1 MGTTQST
8 HTNAKEITLSSPS
21 NGNQK
26 NEPSSV
32 SGRKTQ
38 QSEISNPRVLVSF
51 DDDVVVHENNEE
63 DSVTD
68 FCDTDDSLFDENEV
82 YDFEDY
88 SNDDADDEDEEDEE
102 WNERLA
108 ILEDARNLKQMADFY
123 LNPHKPVVA
132 CSESMGR
139 NYFERPSAYV
149 LEEESEEEERAM
161 ILQEARALK
170 QLAVD
175 YLHPEKPVVS
185 TDATAFGRN
194 YFDRASAPET
204 MSVEEAEERAL
215 VLKDAQ
221 ALKQLAVD
229 YMHPELPV
237 VTSDPTACG
246 RNYFDRASALE
257 QEDKEEMEERDMILQ
272 DMAILKQLAVDYLH
286 PELPMVTSDPTACG
300 RNYFSR
306 ASAEEYEEEEMMDD
320 REDILEDMALLKQ
333 LAVDYLHP
341 EKPVQV
347 DSLASCRNYFDRA
360 SAPETLSR
368 DEAEERAQ
376 ILQDAAAL
384 KQLAVDYLHPELP
397 VVTTDP
403 NACGRNYFSRPSAE
417 GNDENQDE
425 EWEQERASILQDMQQ
440 MKQLAVDYLQ
450 PELPVTTTDPTACG
464 RNYYSRYS
472 AEEYDEKDEERD
484 LILQEMEQLK
494 KLAVDYLQP
503 ELPVQTTDGFAT
515 ARNYFSRF
523 SAEEQEE
530 EEMMDDR
537 EDVLE
542 DAMALKK
549 LAMDFLQ
556 PERPIVV
563 DALASSRNYF
573 DRASA
578 EPTMDYEEAVERA
591 RILED
596 AVAMKQLAVDYMHP
610 ELPVVVTSDAFACGR
625 NYFTRPSAP
634 EQDQEMEERDMI
646 LQEMAQFKQ
655 LAVDYLHPELPVV
668 TTDPTACGRNYF
680 SRASAEEYEE
690 EEMMDD

>member
-8 HTNAKEITLSSPS
+8 HTNAREITLSSPS

-306 ASAEEYEEEEMMDD
+306 ASA
-320 REDILEDMALLKQ
+320 
-333 LAVDYLHP
+333 
-341 EKPVQV
+341 
-347 DSLASCRNYFDRA
+347 
-360 SAPETLSR
+360 
-368 DEAEERAQ
+368 
-376 ILQDAAAL
+376 
-384 KQLAVDYLHPELP
+384 
-397 VVTTDP
+397 
-403 NACGRNYFSRPSAE
+403 
-417 GNDENQDE
+417 
-425 EWEQERASILQDMQQ
+425 
-440 MKQLAVDYLQ
+440 
-450 PELPVTTTDPTACG
+450 
-464 RNYYSRYS
+464 
-472 AEEYDEKDEERD
+472 
-484 LILQEMEQLK
+484 
-494 KLAVDYLQP
+494 
-503 ELPVQTTDGFAT
+503 
-515 ARNYFSRF
+515 
-523 SAEEQEE
+523 
-530 EEMMDDR
+530 
-537 EDVLE
+537 
-542 DAMALKK
+542 
-549 LAMDFLQ
+549 
-556 PERPIVV
+556 
-563 DALASSRNYF
+563 
-573 DRASA
+573 
-578 EPTMDYEEAVERA
+578 
-591 RILED
+591 
-596 AVAMKQLAVDYMHP
+596 
-610 ELPVVVTSDAFACGR
+610 
-625 NYFTRPSAP
+625 
-634 EQDQEMEERDMI
+634 
-646 LQEMAQFKQ
+646 
-655 LAVDYLHPELPVV
+655 
-668 TTDPTACGRNYF
+668 
-680 SRASAEEYEE
+680 
-690 EEMMDD
+690 